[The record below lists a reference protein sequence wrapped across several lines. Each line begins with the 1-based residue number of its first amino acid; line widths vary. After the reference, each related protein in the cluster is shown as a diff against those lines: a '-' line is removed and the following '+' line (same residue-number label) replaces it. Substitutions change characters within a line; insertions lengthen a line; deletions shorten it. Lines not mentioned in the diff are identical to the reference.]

1 MDYAASVYHY
11 PGDESDVSGITSATW
26 NKVVD
31 PDSSK
36 KDFMHF
42 DDSQKSLTIGKNIDD
57 TLGAAWF
64 KETRSVGGTTDF
76 CIDGRCQFGRG
87 IRVFFTLEYSGS
99 GDGLIFSLINGT
111 SNSNSSIGGDIGA
124 AELLGYSGDGRL
136 DAGGTQFI
144 PGSTKNLN
152 PPKIGL
158 EFDAKVNY
166 DYQDEQALKYCDGS
180 SLNACTRNDPG
191 SSQSSVCDNTSNSS
205 GTKDAV
211 QYVFWGNSSLNILCR
226 GNNPSYDDN
235 RHNASG
241 SGSRNWAFNT
251 TWDINSSPALAPD
264 GTIYAGTIY
273 IGSDST
279 NFYAVNPDGLERWHI
294 DISGFWYSP
303 TVSKT
308 GRIYVGSSDKK
319 LYAIEDNGN
328 SASILWTF
336 DTRNKGTVNGGAITT
351 KPAISNNGDT
361 IFFGCDDGF
370 FYAVSSGGNEIWRFD
385 TNSIFGLSQIKTS
398 PALSPP
404 PGPSTN
410 ENYVYFGSTR
420 GVFYANRTDNGG
432 GLWSVTISA
441 GIRSSPAVRSSDGV
455 VYVGADNGDLYAF
468 NGTTGNPPV
477 GSNFPFNAGSSA
489 ITSSP
494 AVDSNGTV
502 YFGYGDHKLYA
513 IGGSTGSKI
522 WDFTTGGIVASSP
535 AIDSNNHIYF
545 GSNDKKIYAL
555 YNDGTLK
562 WSISTLNIGPG
573 GDVKGRP
580 AVQVDG
586 TVYTGCSDFRLYSI
600 NQFANP
606 KNFKDKL
613 ITYDTNKVG
622 GEPVVVDSTD
632 DWLKGASSK
641 GPWAVRMEVIRNL
654 LDPSNGTYAYSLK
667 TWLRQCSRPDC
678 SDTTA
683 NDPLGTFFEDTR
695 IEYSPPTHLPQLAQ
709 PINILEGTPSV
720 FERFLFGF
728 TSQTASG
735 DVQTATIRNFKL
747 SFIRPNDPI
756 VTVDPNWP

>member
-1 MDYAASVYHY
+1 M
-11 PGDESDVSGITSATW
+11 
-26 NKVVD
+26 
-31 PDSSK
+31 
-36 KDFMHF
+36 
-42 DDSQKSLTIGKNIDD
+42 
-57 TLGAAWF
+57 
-64 KETRSVGGTTDF
+64 TRD
-76 CIDGRCQFGRG
+76 
-87 IRVFFTLEYSGS
+87 L
-99 GDGLIFSLINGT
+99 
-111 SNSNSSIGGDIGA
+111 
-124 AELLGYSGDGRL
+124 
-136 DAGGTQFI
+136 
-144 PGSTKNLN
+144 
-152 PPKIGL
+152 
-158 EFDAKVNY
+158 
-166 DYQDEQALKYCDGS
+166 
-180 SLNACTRNDPG
+180 
-191 SSQSSVCDNTSNSS
+191 SQSSVCGITSNSS

-226 GNNPSYDDN
+226 GNDPSYDDN

-385 TNSIFGLSQIKTS
+385 TNSIFGLSEIKTS

-420 GVFYANRTDNGG
+420 GVFYAKRTDNGG
-432 GLWSVTISA
+432 GLWSVSISA

-455 VYVGADNGDLYAF
+455 VYVGADNGNLYAF
-468 NGTTGNPPV
+468 NGTTGNPPA

-502 YFGYGDHKLYA
+502 YFGYSDHKLYA

-622 GEPVVVDSTD
+622 GEPVVVDSPD

-654 LDPSNGTYAYSLK
+654 LDPSTGTYAYSLK

-709 PINILEGTPSV
+709 TTNILEGTPSV